1 MEKTSK
7 VAEIVAAE
15 ERESSTMGPILS
27 KYNKAEEAVEEVLGG
42 NGTDGEVVIQM
53 SKTDTSEYEDCDST
67 KNKIRIQ
74 KYIKQCY
81 DVELSALGTAI
92 PTVILITEILKRN
105 GLAVQKDIR
114 TSTITIGVREEKK
127 GRVMVK
133 AQIEILL
140 RMADKIDGSTVVSV
154 SS

>member
-53 SKTDTSEYEDCDST
+53 SKTDTT
-67 KNKIRIQ
+67 
-74 KYIKQCY
+74 
-81 DVELSALGTAI
+81 I

>member
-42 NGTDGEVVIQM
+42 NGTDGE
-53 SKTDTSEYEDCDST
+53 
-67 KNKIRIQ
+67 